1 MSLKKTWDKHFSDYK
16 KPLSQWFLRN
26 ENGELEAQRV
36 HAFGLGLK
44 HGVMMH
50 RKEYD
55 EVVDWASEH
64 HEDVESKTHYYELGY
79 FTTNRLKWVGATVL
93 GTSYFMGGLI

>member
-1 MSLKKTWDKHFSDYK
+1 MSLRSAWDKHFSDYE
-16 KPLSQWFLRN
+16 KPLTEWFLRN

-44 HGVMMH
+44 HGLMLH
-50 RKEYD
+50 KKEYMD
-55 EVVDWASEH
+55 VVDWASEN

-79 FTTNRLKWVGATVL
+79 FITNRVKWVGGTVL
-93 GTSYFMGGLI
+93 GLGFIGGLI